1 MPTVGFDVRGDS
13 PQSFRALSWEAERQV
28 PAESERSFERG
39 GALRWSLMVLLAMA
53 VLGVIGGLLWSMLA
67 DPPGYT
73 VSRDAASMGEAES
86 SKQFGVEVVY
96 AGIAAL
102 LGLAAGLVAG
112 WRLARYGWVLVLTLT
127 LGGLAAALSS
137 LLIGRWLGPPE
148 PSDVIGAAAVG
159 TVVPDQLMVQSA
171 GLLLIWPA
179 AALAGLLL
187 AVGVFARGSSASTTA
202 TKGPQKRAG
211 SD

>member
-13 PQSFRALSWEAERQV
+13 PESFRALSWEAERQV

-102 LGLAAGLVAG
+102 LGLVAG

-187 AVGVFARGSSASTTA
+187 AVGVHAPGSSASTA
-202 TKGPQKRAG
+202 GTKGPQKHAG